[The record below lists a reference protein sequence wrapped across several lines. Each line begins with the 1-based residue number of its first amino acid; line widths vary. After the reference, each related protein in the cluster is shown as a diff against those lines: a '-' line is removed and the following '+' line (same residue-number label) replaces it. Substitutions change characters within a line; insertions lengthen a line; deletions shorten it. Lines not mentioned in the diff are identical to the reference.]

1 MCWAAPAWKPPCCV
15 CGLRSSRPRYPKVGA
30 GAGWCEV
37 GARTSSGWGRDGGFR
52 IGRRGAEPRRGVRRG
67 QCDDDMY
74 RAGRCAQS
82 HGSADAWK
90 GLGEHAR
97 LAAGAPKPPPNGD
110 AMADSEIRR
119 AVQSPHSQQKVDGGG
134 SEITLSAEAKWLGCN
149 IRDGSERGAIRGTM
163 LSRRFAGVGRAAGFA
178 TCPARGPSRCSNLAG
193 YDDAQLT
200 PRVVVLRDRRSERG
214 ATRGSSLYIE
224 LPAGVGACGWT
235 PKATHVRTTNACVRV
250 QRRRMGSR
258 TARARTHSQR
268 KNGGREN
275 G

>member
-1 MCWAAPAWKPPCCV
+1 L
-15 CGLRSSRPRYPKVGA
+15 LRGPRSHPRTEMPWRTLKSAEQSSR
-30 GAGWCEV
+30 
-37 GARTSSGWGRDGGFR
+37 RTRS
-52 IGRRGAEPRRGVRRG
+52 RRS
-67 QCDDDMY
+67 M
-74 RAGRCAQS
+74 
-82 HGSADAWK
+82 
-90 GLGEHAR
+90 
-97 LAAGAPKPPPNGD
+97 
-110 AMADSEIRR
+110 
-119 AVQSPHSQQKVDGGG
+119 GGG